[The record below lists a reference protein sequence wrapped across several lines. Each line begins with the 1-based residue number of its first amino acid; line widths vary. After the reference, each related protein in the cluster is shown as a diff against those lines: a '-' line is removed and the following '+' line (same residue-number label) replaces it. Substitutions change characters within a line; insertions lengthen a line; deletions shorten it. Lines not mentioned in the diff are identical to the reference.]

1 MGVMR
6 KMSSDQSSSTP
17 TPGSDGPSARVP
29 DASPDLGG
37 KKGQFKGR
45 LESSVILVVGK
56 ITRKLVWVFSGLIF
70 GGVMLWGI
78 VEMAIYGVPVMIGFM
93 GQTGNFTAD
102 RFLLLAGIL
111 SMVPPSLL
119 YFLDSKRRDSI
130 ANHIPHLLRDI
141 ADSGRSGM
149 TLTRSIEISAERDYG
164 PLTKELRKL
173 IAKISFRVPLEKA
186 LQYFAD
192 RTGTQLARRSAM
204 LISEANKSGGDI
216 QESMES
222 VAKHVQEI
230 QYLERKRRA
239 SMRPFIGVMYISLAV
254 FLVTVY
260 LLIKSFFKQL
270 ANSTFGAGSGSG
282 GGLGGGF
289 SFVSLPLDKITAVF
303 LYMAMIEALFAGMV
317 GGKMATGY
325 LKDGLKHAILLMMIC
340 FVTFVFFI

>member
-1 MGVMR
+1 
-6 KMSSDQSSSTP
+6 MSQP
-17 TPGSDGPSARVP
+17 TEPPAAPAPQAP
-29 DASPDLGG
+29 DAAVPSKKVKKIKGDSGG
-37 KKGQFKGR
+37 GG
-45 LESSVILVVGK
+45 VGGIFSK
-56 ITRKLVWVFSGLIF
+56 ITRKLVWVFSGIIF
-70 GGVMLWGI
+70 AGIFFWGL
-78 VEMAIYGVPVMIGFM
+78 VEIALFGPTPTVPIAGLVGKFSI
-93 GQTGNFTAD
+93 D
-102 RFLLLAGIL
+102 RFLLLGGIVAL
-111 SMVPPSLL
+111 IPPALVYL
-119 YFLDSKRRDSI
+119 AESKRRDSI
-130 ANHIPHLLRDI
+130 DNNIPHLIRDI
-141 ADSGRSGM
+141 ADAGRSGM

-239 SMRPFIGVMYISLAV
+239 SMRPFIGVMYISFAV

-260 LLIKSFFKQL
+260 LLIKSFFTQL
-270 ANSTFGAGSGSG
+270 ANTNFG
-282 GGLGGGF
+282 GGASQTVGGVGF
-289 SFVSLPLDKITAVF
+289 NFVSLPLDKITAVF
-303 LYMAMIEALFAGMV
+303 LYMAMIEAIFAGLV

-325 LKDGLKHAILLMMIC
+325 LKGGLKHARIMMRIL
-340 FVTFVFFI
+340 FIK

>member
-1 MGVMR
+1 
-6 KMSSDQSSSTP
+6 MSQP
-17 TPGSDGPSARVP
+17 NAPAPAPQAP
-29 DASPDLGG
+29 DAAVPAKKVKKVKEDSGG
-37 KKGQFKGR
+37 GARGIF
-45 LESSVILVVGK
+45 SK
-56 ITRKLVWVFSGLIF
+56 ITRKLAWVFSGIIF
-70 GGVMLWGI
+70 AGIFFWGL
-78 VEMAIYGVPVMIGFM
+78 VEIALYGPTPTVPIAGLVGKFSI
-93 GQTGNFTAD
+93 D
-102 RFLLLAGIL
+102 RFLLLGGIVAL
-111 SMVPPSLL
+111 IPPAIVYLME
-119 YFLDSKRRDSI
+119 SKRRDSI
-130 ANHIPHLLRDI
+130 DNNIPHLIRDI
-141 ADSGRSGM
+141 ADAGRSGM
-149 TLTRSIEISAERDYG
+149 TLTRSIEISSERDYG
-164 PLTKELRKL
+164 PLTKELKKL
-173 IAKISFRVPLEKA
+173 IAKISFRVPLERA

-192 RTGTQLARRSAM
+192 ATGTTLSRRSSM
-204 LISEANKSGGDI
+204 LIAEANKSGGDI

-239 SMRPFIGVMYISLAV
+239 TLRPFIGVMYISFAV

-260 LLIKSFFKQL
+260 LLISSFFKQL
-270 ANSTFGAGSGSG
+270 ANSTFGAGGGSG